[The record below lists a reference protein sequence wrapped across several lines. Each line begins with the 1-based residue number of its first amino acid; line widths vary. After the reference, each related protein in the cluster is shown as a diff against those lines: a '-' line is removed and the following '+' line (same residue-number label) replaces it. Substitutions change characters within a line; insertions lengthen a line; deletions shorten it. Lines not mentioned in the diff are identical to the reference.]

1 MSDCGFTSAS
11 AVPTPAAEPRGQA
24 ALPWLSSLATEQVL
38 RPLVESLSVFGNEI
52 SILEAEVLLSRL
64 LSIWRLTFSDF
75 GFFLVPAFVG
85 LIVAFTSIEGG
96 VLGDG
101 HRGEGQR
108 RERRQRGDQ
117 GLAQGELLLR
127 SGR

>member
-1 MSDCGFTSAS
+1 M
-11 AVPTPAAEPRGQA
+11 
-24 ALPWLSSLATEQVL
+24 

-64 LSIWRLTFSDF
+64 LSIWRLIFSDF

-96 VLGDG
+96 VWAMATAA
-101 HRGEGQR
+101 RASAVSAVSAAIR
-108 RERRQRGDQ
+108 V
-117 GLAQGELLLR
+117 LR
-127 SGR
+127 KGVSSSGV